1 MNARNETEEKLLRER
16 ARRSYVKGMLC
27 AIVREGVDL
36 DAAARELDELLMS
49 GQDRFNEMEKIILG
63 EIKQIV
69 EEDLPAAQLVAVAC
83 KIRDFYHNRM
93 RSKGGHLWV

>member
-1 MNARNETEEKLLRER
+1 
-16 ARRSYVKGMLC
+16 MLC

>member
-16 ARRSYVKGMLC
+16 ERQSYLRGILC

-36 DAAARELDELLMS
+36 DAAASELDELLMS
-49 GQDRFNEMEKIILG
+49 GRHRHNEMQKIILG

-69 EEDLPAAQLVAVAC
+69 EEDIPAAQLVAVAC
-83 KIRDFYHNRM
+83 KIRDFYVDRT
-93 RSKGGHLWV
+93 RSKGGHSWV

>member
-1 MNARNETEEKLLRER
+1 
-16 ARRSYVKGMLC
+16 
-27 AIVREGVDL
+27 VREGVDL